1 MVSVAGH
8 GKNKGNVNG
17 CWSGH
22 VPIPRFRSK
31 LVSWGSLGVETTIN
45 NNYCVRSISG
55 RYILNIPL
63 PTWSKTRYACN
74 SVRNA
79 TSMLKNVEKNVEKSK
94 IIKKKC
100 WKSKYVP
107 NTIIFVDPFLY
118 LPAAS
123 AHRLWAGSGVG
134 NLTGR
139 HPLCP
144 AMLSGC
150 EPLKINIGEIFLYP
164 APARFPIDP
173 HTGTLKCTRSCL
185 SVCVCACA

>member
-1 MVSVAGH
+1 ME
-8 GKNKGNVNG
+8 KNKGNVNG

-63 PTWSKTRYACN
+63 PTWSKTRYASN

-79 TSMLKNVEKNVEKSK
+79 TNMLKNVEKNVEKSK

-107 NTIIFVDPFLY
+107 NTIIFVDPFFIPPSRLSSLIMSRIRGWEPDRTTSAMSGDAY
-118 LPAAS
+118 SGYSEDILVRIPLPLFWKGAKQ
-123 AHRLWAGSGVG
+123 GG
-134 NLTGR
+134 NSDER
-139 HPLCP
+139 PKK
-144 AMLSGC
+144 S
-150 EPLKINIGEIFLYP
+150 LKS
-164 APARFPIDP
+164 
-173 HTGTLKCTRSCL
+173 LKNL
-185 SVCVCACA
+185 